1 VKFTGRV
8 HKEFTKPGRAKNNL
22 KTNLRRHLTSKQ
34 EDFTMKTLNWFRPLT
49 VALVGGLIA
58 AAAPV
63 IAADVSFK
71 GQTVK
76 VNIGFHAGGG
86 YDAYGRLVARNIGKY
101 LPGNPTV
108 LAVNFPGAGSL
119 RLANYI
125 YNRAPKNGLE
135 VGIFASS
142 AAFGPL
148 YLVKQA
154 KFKTEKFTWIGNINP
169 STGTCTAWHTSGI
182 KSFEDLKK
190 GEVIF
195 GSSSPGSVASQHP
208 RGFNA
213 LLGTKIKIIH
223 GYPGSTGV
231 LLAMKRGEIQGGCGF
246 ALSSLKARR
255 RQEWKSGNLQI
266 LIQTGKKTSSDLA
279 GVPHLYAMA
288 KDEHERQVM
297 DLIYG
302 LHAFGRM
309 IAAPPGLPKA
319 ETEIWR
325 TAFLEVMKDAELLR
339 QAKKQHLPINP
350 WSGEKLQKEIAT
362 YVNYPAS
369 VIARARQAMDPGKIL
384 KVKLKKLVGGT
395 ISKKTKKRITVTDAS
410 GKSYVFK
417 ISGRRTKVKI
427 AGKKA
432 KAKALKVG
440 MVCDYRYFAV
450 KDLAPKIACK

>member
-1 VKFTGRV
+1 
-8 HKEFTKPGRAKNNL
+8 
-22 KTNLRRHLTSKQ
+22 
-34 EDFTMKTLNWFRPLT
+34 MKTRKLIRPLT
-49 VALVGGLIA
+49 AALVGGLIA
-58 AAAPV
+58 AAAAPA
-63 IAADVSFK
+63 IGEVSFK
-71 GQTVK
+71 GQTFK
-76 VNIGFHAGGG
+76 VNIGFHPGGG
-86 YDAYGRLVARNIGKY
+86 YDAYGRLLVRNISKY

-142 AAFGPL
+142 VAFGPL

-154 KFKTEKFTWIGNINP
+154 KFKTEKFTWILNIDQ
-169 STGTCTAWHTSGI
+169 SIGTCTAWHTSGV

-190 GEVIF
+190 SEVIY

-213 LLGTKIKIIH
+213 LFGTKIKIIN

-231 LLAMKRGEIQGGCGF
+231 LLAMKRGEVQGGCGF

-255 RQEWKSGNLQI
+255 RQEWKSGKLRI
-266 LIQTGKKTSSDLA
+266 LIQTGKKKSPELA
-279 GVPHLYAMA
+279 GVPHLYDMA
-288 KDEHERQVM
+288 KDDHERQVM

-302 LHAFGRM
+302 LHTFGRPV
-309 IAAPPGLPKA
+309 AAPPGMPK
-319 ETEIWR
+319 EVTKVLR
-325 TAFLEVMKDAELLR
+325 TAFMAVMKDPVLLK
-339 QAKKQHLPINP
+339 QAKRQHLPINP
-350 WSGEKLQKEIAT
+350 WNGERLQKEIAAF
-362 YVNYPAS
+362 VNYPES
-369 VIARARQAMDPGKIL
+369 VIARARQAMNPGKIN
-384 KVKLKKLVGGT
+384 KVKLKQLAGGT

-432 KAKALKVG
+432 KTKALKVG
-440 MVCDYRYFAV
+440 MVCDYKYFAV
-450 KDLAPKIACK
+450 KDLAPRISCK